1 MFLLDTCVW
10 SAARRGDRKAV
21 AWLRRTDSGAL
32 YVSVIT
38 LGEIMNGIALKE
50 QRDPKAADVLRDWL
64 HRLQREYAD
73 RTLPVDADVA
83 LEWGRLAARRP
94 RPMADALIAAT
105 ALVHRKV
112 VVTRNV
118 DDFADAGVE
127 VINPWA

>member
-21 AWLRRTDSGAL
+21 TWLRRTDSSAL

-50 QRDPKAADVLRDWL
+50 RRDPKAADVLRDWL